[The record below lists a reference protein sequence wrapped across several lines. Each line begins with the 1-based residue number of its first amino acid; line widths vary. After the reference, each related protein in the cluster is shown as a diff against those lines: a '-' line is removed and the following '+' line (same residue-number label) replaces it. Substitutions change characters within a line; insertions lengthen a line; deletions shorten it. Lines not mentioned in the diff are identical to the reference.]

1 MPETM
6 LISCALRLRIFWCIQ
21 ISNPTFFCE
30 LSYGLSQVGLDCLRV
45 EEGEAEETQT
55 DEERNCIDNVA
66 PDDAAAKE
74 TQAVAALEQE
84 VPAQPKVPAGPT
96 EPLTSVTVAARASAM
111 FVVGSAEVRAS
122 GLPII
127 GKEPTKEL
135 LQIALGATNELCDK
149 HGKALSK
156 SFGNFDRVVAL
167 GWLIG
172 DAVGAPLLSRVQAH
186 AVGLKARRIGSE
198 VKADAASIRKDAAR
212 KASKLNQEDPR
223 RKKLAAQ
230 AQAAEAAL
238 LQVTVDLPMPD
249 PDPREQAQA
258 SGARKASHAPECD
271 ALAAAEAEVLAT
283 EKEVKRAMAAVTSA
297 ETQENEARKRA
308 ERWVAR
314 VETLADTDCEPKQ
327 FKQAELGARRAK
339 ARWDEL
345 GLETAFAEKM
355 VLEFKLDLKD
365 AEMGVMLI
373 ELEQSLERE
382 VTLRKEL
389 TSFMACSSEK
399 KSLVSF

>member
-1 MPETM
+1 M
-6 LISCALRLRIFWCIQ
+6 
-21 ISNPTFFCE
+21 
-30 LSYGLSQVGLDCLRV
+30 
-45 EEGEAEETQT
+45 
-55 DEERNCIDNVA
+55 
-66 PDDAAAKE
+66 
-74 TQAVAALEQE
+74 
-84 VPAQPKVPAGPT
+84 
-96 EPLTSVTVAARASAM
+96 TSVSVAARASAM
-111 FVVGSAEVRAS
+111 FVLGSAEVRAS

-135 LQIALGATNELCDK
+135 LKIALGATNELCDT

-198 VKADAASIRKDAAR
+198 VKADAASIKKDAAR
-212 KASKLNQEDPR
+212 KASKLSQEDPR
-223 RKKLAAQ
+223 RKKLVAQ

-283 EKEVKRAMAAVTSA
+283 EKEVKRSMAAVTSA
-297 ETQENEARKRA
+297 QKQESEAGKRA
-308 ERWVAR
+308 ELWVTK
-314 VETLADTDCEPKQ
+314 VETLADDTDCKSKQ

-382 VTLRKEL
+382 ATIRKEL
-389 TSFMACSSEK
+389 TSFLACSGEK
-399 KSLVSF
+399 KSAAFDDFSG

>member
-1 MPETM
+1 M
-6 LISCALRLRIFWCIQ
+6 
-21 ISNPTFFCE
+21 
-30 LSYGLSQVGLDCLRV
+30 
-45 EEGEAEETQT
+45 
-55 DEERNCIDNVA
+55 
-66 PDDAAAKE
+66 
-74 TQAVAALEQE
+74 
-84 VPAQPKVPAGPT
+84 
-96 EPLTSVTVAARASAM
+96 TSGSVAARASAM
-111 FVVGSAEVRAS
+111 FVVGSADVRAS

-135 LQIALGATNELCDK
+135 VQIALGVTNELCDT

-198 VKADAASIRKDAAR
+198 VKADAASIKKDAAR

-223 RKKLAAQ
+223 RKKLVAQ

-314 VETLADTDCEPKQ
+314 VETLADTDCESKQ

-382 VTLRKEL
+382 ATIRKEL
-389 TSFMACSSEK
+389 TSFLACSGEK
-399 KSLVSF
+399 KSAAFDDFSG